1 MHHVT
6 RFDPAELSVPDGYD
20 DHAAGYRRAS
30 HIDRDIG
37 AIHTGFGT
45 CEIEARGG
53 IDPHVHSYEELV
65 YVIAGHPVLTLDGR
79 SVRLAP
85 DECAFIGVGA
95 THSWENPEGEAAR
108 WIDLQSPQAR
118 SATDPPDTFFVPD
131 QNGGDPVRLDIR
143 DPRARNFFRWN
154 QGQMDLD
161 LLKRPA
167 GVDAPAVSSSMSS
180 ALLAYSGIA
189 VKMLLDERHG
199 AHLGNMFMVD
209 YQVDVVLHPHD
220 HPIEEAF
227 YMLEGEV
234 VYIADGQEYTL
245 DVGDVAYA
253 GVGCI
258 HAFENRS
265 GKRTR
270 WLETRAPLP
279 PLHHGYRF
287 ERDWTYLAEKLD
299 GEQPPATAARS
310 A

>member
-6 RFDPAELSVPDGYD
+6 RFDPADLAVPDGYERNS
-20 DHAAGYRRAS
+20 AGYRRSS
-30 HIDRDIG
+30 HIDRSIG

-45 CEIEARGG
+45 CELEPGGG
-53 IDPHVHSYEELV
+53 IDAHVHSFEELV
-65 YVIAGHPVLTLDGR
+65 YVIHGNPVVTLDGR
-79 SVRLAP
+79 SFELAP
-85 DECAFIGVGA
+85 DECGFIPIGA
-95 THSWENPEGEAAR
+95 THSWANPGGEPAR

-118 SATDPPDTFFVPD
+118 PRTDPPDTFFV
-131 QNGGDPVRLDIR
+131 GGRASGEPEPIDIR
-143 DPRARNFFRWN
+143 DPRLRNFARWAP
-154 QGQMDLD
+154 GQMDLD
-161 LLKRPA
+161 VLKKPA
-167 GVDAPAVSSSMSS
+167 PVDAPAVSSSMSS

-189 VKMLLDERHG
+189 VKMLIDERHG

-209 YQVDVVLHPHD
+209 YQEDVVLHPHD

-234 VYIADGQEYTL
+234 VYIADGEEHSL
-245 DVGDVAYA
+245 REGDVAYA

-265 GKRTR
+265 GARTR

-287 ERDWTYLAEKLD
+287 ERDWEYLAAKT
-299 GEQPPATAARS
+299 GPAAVAGRS
-310 A
+310 G